1 MESAMNIFQRTLLL
15 IKVLVML
22 SLGTSAAWAHNLLEV
37 KEPGFSSTIGEP
49 EQMLA
54 QSESEPGDEGQGGS
68 SGDDDQTTDDD
79 DEGDSQS

>member
-54 QSESEPGDEGQGGS
+54 KSESEP
-68 SGDDDQTTDDD
+68 GDDDQTTDD
-79 DEGDSQS
+79 EGDSQS

>member
-1 MESAMNIFQRTLLL
+1 MNIFQRTLLL

-54 QSESEPGDEGQGGS
+54 KSESEP
-68 SGDDDQTTDDD
+68 GDDDQTTDD
-79 DEGDSQS
+79 EGDSQS